1 MNRETVFIIYVS
13 DIDTSIGFYSD
24 LLELKTDF
32 VSPRY
37 VTFSLGDGVSLALWT
52 GNADALEGAVGRTSE
67 VCINVPA
74 AQVSSVFERWK
85 EQGVTI
91 VREPY
96 EEVFG
101 TTFVATDPDGNLLRV
116 APID

>member
-13 DIDTSIGFYSD
+13 DIDTSVGFYSD

-32 VSPRY
+32 ISPRY

-52 GNADALEGAVGRTSE
+52 GNADALEGAVGRTTE

-74 AQVSSVFERWK
+74 DQVSSVFERWK
-85 EQGVTI
+85 AQGI
-91 VREPY
+91 NILREPY